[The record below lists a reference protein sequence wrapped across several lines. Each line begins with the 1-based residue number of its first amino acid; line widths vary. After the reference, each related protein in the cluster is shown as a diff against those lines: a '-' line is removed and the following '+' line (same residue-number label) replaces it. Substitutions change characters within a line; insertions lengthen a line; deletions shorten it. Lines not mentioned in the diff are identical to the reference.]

1 MNDRETGAICPRQSC
16 RACQRCV
23 FGNRPKTMNERAMEL
38 LPLELEH
45 DTKAGLAERIRL
57 DVAIEASA
65 LAG

>member
-1 MNDRETGAICPRQSC
+1 
-16 RACQRCV
+16 
-23 FGNRPKTMNERAMEL
+23 MNERAMEL